1 MFMDDTFMDE
11 MMCMDDTYVT
21 WMEMRIMCMDEII
34 AYDCCV
40 WLYISTIMCICVIFQ
55 FKTDVK
61 LKYGCVEPLIHI
73 NFRWLLKTAKNS
85 PIISLAASRKPSK
98 IDQKYFQRP
107 RNFWWFCV
115 VIFSGQGIFGDRFEP
130 PKISLFLA
138 KKPPKIALTFG

>member
-1 MFMDDTFMDE
+1 
-11 MMCMDDTYVT
+11 
-21 WMEMRIMCMDEII
+21 
-34 AYDCCV
+34 
-40 WLYISTIMCICVIFQ
+40 VIFQ

-85 PIISLAASRKPSK
+85 PIISSAASRKPSK

-107 RNFWWFCV
+107 RNFWRFCV

-138 KKPPKIALTFG
+138 KKNPENGPYFQLIIFGGIPPLKIGHYRQNSIFLVNFPLSSAATSSRKMIDFL